1 MATEPVAIA
10 VLAKAPIPGFAK
22 TRLVPALGAEGAAV
36 LQTALIARA
45 VETACAA
52 GVGPVTLWGAP
63 DDTHPAFA
71 AAARERCVALRRQ
84 PEGDLGTR
92 MLTAIEAASGPA
104 LVIGTDCPALTVDHL
119 RAAADVLRAG
129 TDAVVC
135 PARDGG
141 YVLIGMHS
149 PEPKLFADMPWSTPS
164 VMAETRRRLRQFK
177 LTWREPA
184 LLWDIDT
191 PDDLRRLDEVGLAGF
206 VPSPAAQ

>member
-1 MATEPVAIA
+1 
-10 VLAKAPIPGFAK
+10 
-22 TRLVPALGAEGAAV
+22 
-36 LQTALIARA
+36 
-45 VETACAA
+45 
-52 GVGPVTLWGAP
+52 
-63 DDTHPAFA
+63 
-71 AAARERCVALRRQ
+71 
-84 PEGDLGTR
+84 